1 MKKTRIF
8 ALILACLMMLSAFGC
23 AAPAEQTT
31 AGEPATISEADYKA
45 WAEANGY
52 VYKPEENGYVLN
64 PEEKGYVLNPTENG
78 YMELLPDITSSATMN
93 KAGGVN
99 YGAIEWSDELRI
111 AAIKEFLKG
120 GKYLGDASF
129 AQDETGYNYR
139 EMYQLA
145 TSYNN
150 VPSNTNLEL
159 VLDASTLHLIGSS
172 EANTGKTLEFALNPN
187 VSVSWCKQ
195 LRVEEED
202 VYNYYCSYG
211 VQINGQVK
219 VYTAYDLQDPEK
231 VEAILNCFDVYYPTL
246 ASTWGAYAAGFAGL
260 TDEAAIREAKLAYAT
275 KTLEAGSMVLYEIIP
290 TEIIITAPFM
300 MNMSPTMANAMMFTT
315 VQEGDDK
322 YAYDLG
328 ISDEFIDKVID
339 YKQGVLVTKEGMEAV
354 EAYYSSAMFQAIDGY
369 CAPLNMPTSG
379 ELAMMTNNAAGMK
392 TQTTYIPQ

>member
-8 ALILACLMMLSAFGC
+8 ALILACLMLLSAFGC
-23 AAPAEQTT
+23 SAPAAQSS
-31 AGEPATISEADYKA
+31 EPATVSEAEYKA

-64 PEEKGYVLNPTENG
+64 PEEKGYVLNPAENG
-78 YMELLPDITSSATMN
+78 YIEMLPDIVSSATMN

-99 YGAIEWSDELRI
+99 YGAIEWDDELRV

-120 GKYLGDASF
+120 GKYLGDPSF
-129 AQDETGYNYR
+129 AQDETGNNYR

-159 VLDASTLHLIGSS
+159 VLDAKTLHLIGSS

-187 VSVSWCKQ
+187 VSVSWCRQ
-195 LRVEEED
+195 LRVEEEE

-246 ASTWGAYAAGFAGL
+246 ASTWGAYAAGFAGQ
-260 TDEAAIREAKLAYAT
+260 TDAEAIRAAKLAYAT
-275 KTLEAGSMVLYEIIP
+275 KTLEGGSMVLYEIIP
-290 TEIIITAPFM
+290 TEIIITAPFI
-300 MNMSPTMANAMMFTT
+300 MNMSPTMANAMRFTT

-328 ISDEFIDKVID
+328 LDDAFIDKLID
-339 YKQGVLVTKEGMEAV
+339 YKNAYIATADGKAAV
-354 EAYYSSAMFQAIDGY
+354 EEYYSSAMFQAIDGY
-369 CAPLNMPTSG
+369 AANYNMPTSK
-379 ELAMMTNNAAGMK
+379 ELALMTTNAAGMK
-392 TQTTYIPQ
+392 TQTTYVPQ

>member
-31 AGEPATISEADYKA
+31 AGEPATISEAEYKA

-64 PEEKGYVLNPTENG
+64 PTENG
-78 YMELLPDITSSATMN
+78 YMELLPDITTSATLN

-99 YGAIEWSDELRI
+99 YGAIEWNDELRI

-129 AQDETGYNYR
+129 AQDETGNNYR

-159 VLDASTLHLIGSS
+159 VLDAKSLHLIGSS

-195 LRVEEED
+195 LRVEEEH

-219 VYTAYDLQDPEK
+219 VYTAYDLQNPEK

-300 MNMSPTMANAMMFTT
+300 MNMSPTMANAMRFTT

-328 ISDEFIDKVID
+328 ISDAFIDRVID
-339 YKQGVLVTKEGMEAV
+339 YKQSVLVTKEGMEAV
-354 EAYYSSAMFQAIDGY
+354 DAYYSSAMFQAIDGY
-369 CAPLNMPTSG
+369 CAPMNMPTSK

>member
-23 AAPAEQTT
+23 AAPAEQPTT
-31 AGEPATISEADYKA
+31 GEPATISEDEYKA

-52 VYKPEENGYVLN
+52 VYKPEENGY
-64 PEEKGYVLNPTENG
+64 
-78 YMELLPDITSSATMN
+78 MELLPDITTSATLN

-99 YGAIEWSDELRI
+99 YGAIEWNDELRI

-129 AQDETGYNYR
+129 AQDETGNNYR

-145 TSYNN
+145 TAYNN

-159 VLDASTLHLIGSS
+159 VLDAKSLHLIGSS

-195 LRVEEED
+195 LRVEEEH

-211 VQINGQVK
+211 VQINGK
-219 VYTAYDLQDPEK
+219 VLIYTARDLEDPAK
-231 VEAILNCFDVYYPTL
+231 VDAILNCFDVYYPTL
-246 ASTWGAYAAGFAGL
+246 ASTWGAYAAGFAGK
-260 TDEAAIREAKLAYAT
+260 TDAEEIRAAKLAYAT
-275 KTLEAGSMVLYEIIP
+275 KTLQAGSMVLYEIIP

-300 MNMSPTMANAMMFTT
+300 MNMSPTMANAMRFTT

-328 ISDEFIDKVID
+328 ISDEFIDRVID
-339 YKQGVLVTKEGMEAV
+339 YKQSVLVTKEGMEAID
-354 EAYYSSAMFQAIDGY
+354 AYYSSAMFQAIDGY
-369 CAPLNMPTSG
+369 CAPMNMPTSK

>member
-8 ALILACLMMLSAFGC
+8 ALILACLMLMSAFGC
-23 AAPAEQTT
+23 AAPAAPTDAEAPTV
-31 AGEPATISEADYKA
+31 SEADYKA

-64 PEEKGYVLNPTENG
+64 PEDKGYVLNPEENG
-78 YMELLPDITSSATMN
+78 YMALLPDIVGSATLN

-99 YGAIEWSDELRI
+99 YGAIEWDDELRV

-120 GKYLGDASF
+120 GKYLGDPSF
-129 AQDETGYNYR
+129 AQDETGNNYR

-159 VLDASTLHLIGSS
+159 VLDAKSLHLIGSS

-187 VSVSWCKQ
+187 VSVSWCRQ
-195 LRVEEED
+195 LRVEDEHL
-202 VYNYYCSYG
+202 YNYYCSYG
-211 VQINGQVK
+211 VQINGRVLI
-219 VYTAYDLQDPEK
+219 YTARDLEDPAK

-246 ASTWGAYAAGFAGL
+246 ASTWGAYAAGFAGQ
-260 TDEAAIREAKLAYAT
+260 TDAEAIRAAKLAYAT

-290 TEIIITAPFM
+290 TEIIITAPFL
-300 MNMSPTMANAMMFTT
+300 MNMSPSMANAMRFTT

-328 ISDEFIDKVID
+328 IDDAFMDKLIAFKNAYLATAD
-339 YKQGVLVTKEGMEAV
+339 GKAAV
-354 EAYYSSAMFQAIDGY
+354 EAYYSAPMFAGLDGY
-369 CAPLNMPTSG
+369 CAQANMPTSKD
-379 ELAMMTNNAAGMK
+379 LALMTTNAAGMK
-392 TQTTYIPQ
+392 TQTTYVPQ

>member
-8 ALILACLMMLSAFGC
+8 ALLLACLMMLSAFGC
-23 AAPAEQTT
+23 AAPAAQTE
-31 AGEPATISEADYKA
+31 ADEPATISEEEYKA

-64 PEEKGYVLNPTENG
+64 PAENG
-78 YMELLPDITSSATMN
+78 YIEMLPDIVSSATLN

-99 YGAIEWSDELRI
+99 YGAIEWDDELRI

-129 AQDETGYNYR
+129 AQDETGNNYR

-159 VLDASTLHLIGSS
+159 VLDAETLHLIGSS

-187 VSVSWCKQ
+187 VSVSWCRQ

-211 VQINGQVK
+211 VQINGKVQ
-219 VYTAYDLQDPEK
+219 VYTAYDLQNPEK

-246 ASTWGAYAAGFAGL
+246 ASTWGAYAAGFAGK
-260 TDEAAIREAKLAYAT
+260 TDADEIRAAKLAYAT

-300 MNMSPTMANAMMFTT
+300 MNMSPTMANAMRFTT

-322 YAYDLG
+322 YTYDLG
-328 ISDEFIDKVID
+328 LDDAFIDKVID
-339 YKQGVLVTKEGMEAV
+339 YKNAFIATADGKAAV
-354 EAYYSSAMFQAIDGY
+354 EEYYSSAMFQAIDGY
-369 CAPLNMPTSG
+369 ATGANMPTSK
-379 ELAMMTNNAAGMK
+379 ELALMTNNAAGMK